1 MSDPRASVGHNSG
14 LNLRPRV
21 KGVNKRQGSQTSGKR
36 TFQRASERETEP
48 ELQLPRL
55 IGNVAVEGRLPV
67 AAVAFVRHVRAVV
80 RVIEQ
85 VEDLEHGVQRPLAG
99 KGKPLLEPHVH
110 AVNRFPDK
118 ALAWLDRAVR

>member
-55 IGNVAVEGRLPV
+55 ICLLHDGGKRKLRELSHPSLGRP
-67 AAVAFVRHVRAVV
+67 AIDQARTRC
-80 RVIEQ
+80 
-85 VEDLEHGVQRPLAG
+85 AG
-99 KGKPLLEPHVH
+99 D
-110 AVNRFPDK
+110 F
-118 ALAWLDRAVR
+118 AVRPSFFSKR